1 MPFVNALQCLALVKL
16 IIKAT
21 VTVATFVMINI
32 IYVIYVE
39 CTHCSYSGRL
49 NFGKLIHKKY
59 LQNLMFIL

>member
-32 IYVIYVE
+32 IYVE